1 MDKIYHAL
9 LWFCGFEE
17 GEHLSNMLA
26 RQRQRLG
33 LWWWLLPIGTIAVML
48 GLSIW
53 LTVHIAQYK
62 EGS

>member
-1 MDKIYHAL
+1 MGKIYHAL

-17 GEHLSNMLA
+17 GEHISGMLA

-33 LWWWLLPIGTIAVML
+33 RWWWFLPIGTIAIML

-53 LTVHIAQYK
+53 LTVHIARYK
-62 EGS
+62 AKS